1 MKETKC
7 PTCGSI
13 CKIGGE
19 AETNFFIPVETNEKA
34 LKIFNTITSNGM
46 REMTVDRFIQAIN
59 EFPSQQSKE
68 KDEEIKRL
76 REVLK
81 FVDNILSKVGEL
93 QDAIDNKLV
102 KYSTEESE
110 YHKHWMIGISDTCK
124 HIQSE
129 LKNQALN
136 Q

>member
-1 MKETKC
+1 MNDQRPMENSETKC

-19 AETNFFIPVETNEKA
+19 AETHFFIPVETNEKA

-59 EFPSQQSKE
+59 EFPAQQSKE

-76 REVLK
+76 NRK
-81 FVDNILSKVGEL
+81 KAAHQMFVGKMAGEIGEDRVTKILQECY
-93 QDAIDNKLV
+93 D
-102 KYSTEESE
+102 
-110 YHKHWMIGISDTCK
+110 
-124 HIQSE
+124 
-129 LKNQALN
+129 ALN